1 MCDWVEEK
9 GIYINDNIL
18 LFFHSELEKEVYEH
32 SVTDIKALEM
42 P

>member
-1 MCDWVEEK
+1 MRK
-9 GIYINDNIL
+9 IL